1 MVAALP
7 TPDLAQLSLG
17 DLIQVASAQPVLDE
31 QDESTL
37 IARARLG
44 DTEAREQLL
53 MRNLRV
59 AIDEA
64 IRRRGCGLP
73 QRKLVPV
80 GVNTLLE
87 ASRTYDPTRDG
98 PFSTYAR
105 SLVRLSMK
113 QESAV
118 S

>member
-1 MVAALP
+1 MVAASF
-7 TPDLAQLSLG
+7 TPDLAELSLG

-31 QDESTL
+31 HDEDTL
-37 IARARLG
+37 IARTRLG
-44 DTEAREQLL
+44 DPEARQQLM

-64 IRRRGCGLP
+64 IRRRGWLP

-80 GVNTLLE
+80 VVSTLVE
-87 ASRTYDPTRDG
+87 ASRTYDPARDG
-98 PFSTYAR
+98 SFSSYAR
-105 SLVRLSMK
+105 SRVRLSMK
-113 QESAV
+113 QETAV